1 MKYWRG
7 FLVAAIIAAITWALV
22 QFAADHTILIDM
34 VYPYSTRMVISFLA
48 DWSAGLDACLWQIV
62 LLLLGLGMLT
72 SIVLMIILR
81 WNPIQWLGWIL
92 ACASIIYLF
101 HTAIYGLNYYAGPL
115 ADDVRLEV
123 ADWTVSDLSAATE
136 FYLNEANALADQVD
150 RDSKGNA
157 KFPSFEELAEQ
168 AGDGFRTLTYE
179 KNYAVFAGS
188 TIPVKKLGWSD
199 LYTSMGISG
208 VTIAMT
214 GEAAV
219 NPEIPVVSMPFT
231 MCHEMAH
238 RMSIASEQDA
248 NFAAFLAC
256 DANSDISFR
265 YSAYF
270 MAFRY
275 CYSTLASTSTSTAQ
289 AEAAKLKSA
298 IGKNLQ
304 TDLDDYNQY
313 LSKLDEQASKMA
325 DDANDAYL
333 KSSGEEEGVASY
345 DNVTDL
351 LVSWHIQEYVLPQ
364 LIPDEEDIFDPFDEE
379 QVNKAGLANTD

>member
-7 FLVAAIIAAITWALV
+7 FLVAAIVGAITWALTR
-22 QFAADHTILIDM
+22 FAIDHRVLIDM
-34 VYPYSTRMVISFLA
+34 VYPYATRLVVSSLA
-48 DWSAGLDACLWQIV
+48 DWTASIDACLWQIV
-62 LLLLGLGMLT
+62 LLLLGLGLLT
-72 SIVLMIILR
+72 SIVLMIVLR
-81 WNPIQWLGWIL
+81 WNPIQWLGWVL
-92 ACASIIYLF
+92 ACGSILYLF
-101 HTAIYGLNYYAGPL
+101 HTGIYGLNYYAGPI
-115 ADDVRLEV
+115 ADDVRLNV

-136 FYLNEANALADQVD
+136 FYLNEANALADQVS
-150 RDSKGNA
+150 RDSAGNA
-157 KFPSFEELAEQ
+157 QFPSFEELAQQ
-168 AGDGFRTLTYE
+168 AGEGFRTLTYE
-179 KNYAVFAGS
+179 KNYSIFAGS
-188 TIPVKKLGWSD
+188 TVPVKKLGWSD

-208 VTIAMT
+208 ITIAMT

-256 DANSDISFR
+256 DANSDPAFR

-275 CYSTLASTSTSTAQ
+275 CYNALASTSTSTAQ
-289 AEAAKLKSA
+289 AEAAKLKAA

-304 TDLDDYNQY
+304 ADLDSYSQY
-313 LSKLDEQASKMA
+313 LTLLDKEASQMA
-325 DDANDAYL
+325 NDVNDAYL

-345 DNVTDL
+345 GSVTDL
-351 LVSWHIQEYVLPQ
+351 LISWHIQEYILPQ
-364 LIPDEEDIFDPFDEE
+364 LTPDEEDIFDPFDEE
-379 QVNKAGLANTD
+379 YVNNAGAANAG

>member
-22 QFAADHTILIDM
+22 QFAAGHTVLIDM
-34 VYPYSTRMVISFLA
+34 VYPYSTRMAISFLA
-48 DWSAGLDACLWQIV
+48 DWSADLDACLWQIV
-62 LLLLGLGMLT
+62 LLLLGLGLLT
-72 SIVLMIILR
+72 SIVLMIVLR
-81 WNPIQWLGWIL
+81 WNPIQWFGWIL
-92 ACASIIYLF
+92 ACASFLYF
-101 HTAIYGLNYYAGPL
+101 YHTAIYGLNYYAGSI
-115 ADDVRLEV
+115 ADDIRLEV
-123 ADWTVSDLSAATE
+123 TDWTVSDLAAATE

-150 RDSKGNA
+150 RDSSGNL
-157 KFPSFEELAEQ
+157 KFPGFEELAQQ

-179 KNYAVFAGS
+179 KNYSIFAGS
-188 TIPVKKLGWSD
+188 TVPVKKLGWSD

-208 VTIAMT
+208 ITIAMT

-219 NPEIPVVSMPFT
+219 NPEIPAVSMPFT

-256 DANSDISFR
+256 DANSDIAFR

-275 CYSTLASTSTSTAQ
+275 CYNTLVSTPTSTAQ
-289 AEAAKLKSA
+289 AEAAKLKAA

-304 TDLDDYNQY
+304 TDLDSYSQY
-313 LSKLDEQASKMA
+313 LELIDQKASQMA

-333 KSSGEEEGVASY
+333 KSSGETEGIASY
-345 DNVTDL
+345 GNVTDL
-351 LVSWHIQEYVLPQ
+351 LISWHIQEYVLPQ
-364 LIPDEEDIFDPFDEE
+364 LIPDEEDLFDPFDEDK
-379 QVNKAGLANTD
+379 VNKAGVANAG